1 MSESLPPLPRRCY
14 GATNT
19 ATVKTP
25 LLHDHDR
32 DLEAAVI
39 PQADFP
45 DPDHDSISSNK
56 SGTFKVPAEIVS
68 DAVLG
73 LSDGLTVP
81 FALTAGLSADSYRA
95 TSLEASTLPAPAKRQ
110 IISDVLSPCG
120 LTSDTIDLVISN
132 LDASSSHGADAIHD
146 FIMRFHYQAPQPPTN
161 RALISALTL
170 GMAYFA
176 GGFIPL
182 IPYFFVSNVLTGL
195 YWSIGTMAFVLLAF
209 GYVKSCVVSGWT
221 GKENVR
227 NVLSINDD
235 NHDDNEDDD
244 DDDEKCSYSYF
255 FQLGGSIGDD
265 DDDDVEEEEEEEAL
279 VEDEDADVVVDDDED
294 DEETFVRALDFAW
307 GRGGGDGVGWKAE
320 ADDRGRGTWYITEK
334 CCFSVRRVLHYSS
347 NTGGVEDGGYGGYRA
362 RDVRSRTGD
371 GFGILKAWSM
381 DVPGDCGATA
391 IKQDCGICL
400 DDLVFN
406 DDVPEGD
413 PRFQHGSGD
422 QVVFEQIGAN
432 SSQCEG
438 TSPIGTKREAKL
450 TFVNQL
456 SIASILKEGS
466 NAVCAEVNTRKA
478 DDSIMGVQG
487 GYGIIENANDLV
499 GDCDVAQVDLILL
512 KETGYLYQQL
522 Y

>member
-1 MSESLPPLPRRCY
+1 MKPNNQHRQEMSESLPPLPRRCY

-81 FALTAGLSADSYRA
+81 FALTAGLSAFGSPRLVVLGGLAELIAGAISMGLGGWVAARSERDSYRA

-227 NVLSINDD
+227 NGWHSAVQMLIV
-235 NHDDNEDDD
+235 
-244 DDDEKCSYSYF
+244 
-255 FQLGGSIGDD
+255 G
-265 DDDDVEEEEEEEAL
+265 AL
-279 VEDEDADVVVDDDED
+279 AAAAAV
-294 DEETFVRALDFAW
+294 FLVRAL
-307 GRGGGDGVGWKAE
+307 GG
-320 ADDRGRGTWYITEK
+320 
-334 CCFSVRRVLHYSS
+334 
-347 NTGGVEDGGYGGYRA
+347 
-362 RDVRSRTGD
+362 
-371 GFGILKAWSM
+371 
-381 DVPGDCGATA
+381 
-391 IKQDCGICL
+391 
-400 DDLVFN
+400 
-406 DDVPEGD
+406 
-413 PRFQHGSGD
+413 
-422 QVVFEQIGAN
+422 
-432 SSQCEG
+432 
-438 TSPIGTKREAKL
+438 
-450 TFVNQL
+450 
-456 SIASILKEGS
+456 
-466 NAVCAEVNTRKA
+466 
-478 DDSIMGVQG
+478 
-487 GYGIIENANDLV
+487 
-499 GDCDVAQVDLILL
+499 
-512 KETGYLYQQL
+512 
-522 Y
+522 